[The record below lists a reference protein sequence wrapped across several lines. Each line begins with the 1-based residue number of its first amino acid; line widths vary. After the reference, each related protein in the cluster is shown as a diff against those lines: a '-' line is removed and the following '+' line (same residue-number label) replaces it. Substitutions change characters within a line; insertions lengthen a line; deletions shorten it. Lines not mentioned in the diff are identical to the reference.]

1 MAVAT
6 HGEVKLPVELSTK
19 EKTVKWIF
27 DNVPSFILLIAGW
40 ELIAMYVAE
49 PALFPRVGPIVYR
62 AYEVIFVKF
71 EDAPVCILCVHIYH
85 TAWRIM
91 VGMAIATVAG
101 ISIGIAMG
109 RVAWFERLMVPI
121 LSMLLPIPA
130 LAWSPILVLW
140 FGLGN
145 TTMIFITAF
154 AAALPAI
161 SSTWTGVKT
170 VNPIWIRAAR
180 SMDARGMTLF
190 WKVIFPGALPFIL
203 SGIRIGLARAWR
215 AGIAGEIV
223 AASDWGLGYSIFD
236 SREDLDTAFMLV
248 GIACIALVGFMME
261 KFIFEKLEKVT
272 VVKWGMMEEVGGG
285 TGAG

>member
-6 HGEVKLPVELSTK
+6 GDEVQLPAEMTWS
-19 EKTVKWIF
+19 EKIF
-27 DNVPSFILLIAGW
+27 AWLRDNVPSFILVLVIWEIVAIIAN
-40 ELIAMYVAE
+40 E
-49 PALFPRVGPIVYR
+49 PALFPRTGDIVQR
-62 AYEVIFVKF
+62 AYEVT
-71 EDAPVCILCVHIYH
+71 ILKSGETSCLLCLHSYH
-85 TAWRIM
+85 TAWRIL
-91 VGMAIATVAG
+91 VGTAIATVIG
-101 ISIGIAMG
+101 IAVGIAMG
-109 RVAWFERLMVPI
+109 RVLWFEKLMVPI

-170 VNPIWIRAAR
+170 VSPIWVRAAR
-180 SMDARGMTLF
+180 SMNAEGMTLF

-215 AGIAGEIV
+215 AGIAGEMV
-223 AASDWGLGYSIFD
+223 AASDWGLGYAIFD
-236 SREDLDTAFMLV
+236 SREELDTAFMLV
-248 GIACIALVGFMME
+248 GIATIALVGFVME
-261 KFIFEKLEKVT
+261 KFMFEKIENIT
-272 VVKWGMMEEVGGG
+272 VVKWGMMAETGG
-285 TGAG
+285 TNN

>member
-6 HGEVKLPVELSTK
+6 RDEVKVPIELSGK
-19 EKTVKWIF
+19 EKTFNWIR
-27 DNVPSFILLIAGW
+27 DNIPSFILLLAGW
-40 ELIAMYVAE
+40 EAIAWFVAE
-49 PALFPRVGPIVYR
+49 PALFPRVGPIFYR
-62 AYEVIFVKF
+62 AYEVIFLKAGDTTCV
-71 EDAPVCILCVHIYH
+71 LCVHVYH
-85 TAWRIM
+85 TAWRIL
-91 VGMAIATVAG
+91 VGMAIATVVG
-101 ISIGIAMG
+101 VTIGIGMG
-109 RVAWFERLMVPI
+109 RISWFERLMVPI

-170 VNPIWIRAAR
+170 VNPIWIRAAT
-180 SMDARGMTLF
+180 SMNAEKMTLF
-190 WKVIFPGALPFIL
+190 WKVIFPGSLPFIL

-215 AGIAGEIV
+215 AGVAGEMV

-248 GIACIALVGFMME
+248 GIACIALVGFVME
-261 KFIFEKLEKVT
+261 KFIFEKIEKVT

-285 TGAG
+285 SG